1 MWTAEYFPFKNP
13 KSFASSGGLGT
24 MGYGLGAAIGAK
36 VGNPDKTVVNIAGD
50 GSFYMNMAELST
62 LAKYNMPVIELVFN
76 NTVLG
81 MVRQWQRL
89 FYNCHFSQT
98 TLEKP
103 TDFEMLAKA
112 FGLEHVDISKKSEVR
127 EKLEY
132 AVTCGKPVL
141 INCHID
147 KDINVLPMVPAGA
160 SVAEPIL
167 EIQVDC

>member
-1 MWTAEYFPFKNP
+1 MNLNEIATAARYNVP
-13 KSFASSGGLGT
+13 
-24 MGYGLGAAIGAK
+24 IIQ
-36 VGNPDKTVVNIAGD
+36 VV
-50 GSFYMNMAELST
+50 L
-62 LAKYNMPVIELVFN
+62 N
-76 NTVLG
+76 NHVLG

-98 TLEKP
+98 TLEKT

-112 FGLEHVDISKKSEVR
+112 FGLEPVDISKKSEVR